1 VQSPEALPIKELTVL
16 AAQRRARTPVRL
28 MSGVALVVFEAG
40 LILSNRAVRQ
50 SVAQVGPGHRLSAAI
65 PDIERYLKLWS
76 M

>member
-1 VQSPEALPIKELTVL
+1 
-16 AAQRRARTPVRL
+16 

-50 SVAQVGPGHRLSAAI
+50 YVGHEGPGHRLSVAI
-65 PDIERYLKLWS
+65 PDIERYLKLRP